1 MLLLVLLLPLLLCL
15 LLILLLVLLLFPLPP
30 LLALLVLLRN
40 TRPIKTTWPTSAP
53 NLGTRSCMFRA
64 IPGGSCKVSA
74 TWSFGNDQHTFVLWI
89 GATERN
95 KDHEKAL
102 AVHAEVLGTSEATNT
117 QLQPFGGE
125 FSVLYHMGGVL
136 VCVRYI
142 DHEKALQKHL
152 VRTRLVILSA
162 CLVNISCC
170 FGWAE
175 E

>member
-1 MLLLVLLLPLLLCL
+1 
-15 LLILLLVLLLFPLPP
+15 
-30 LLALLVLLRN
+30 
-40 TRPIKTTWPTSAP
+40 
-53 NLGTRSCMFRA
+53 MFRA

-152 VRTRLVILSA
+152 IRTRLVILSA